1 MKIKS
6 AVFIKS
12 SKKLRECP
20 VDGKPEFAF
29 VGRSNVGKSSLI
41 NTLLGR
47 KNLAKTSAKPG
58 KTQLINH
65 FLINEQWYLVDLP
78 GYGWAKVSKSKRE
91 KFSGLVAEYALGSKG
106 LVNIF
111 VLMDIRLEPQAIDIE
126 FIEWLGEEGIP
137 FSVVLTKSD
146 KLSNNK
152 INSNLTRYKKE
163 ISNYF
168 VELPPM
174 FITSSVNNSGKDEL
188 LEFIAEVNASIA

>member
-1 MKIKS
+1 MTIKN
-6 AVFIKS
+6 AVFVKS
-12 SKKLRECP
+12 SNRLGQCP
-20 VDGKPEFAF
+20 DDGKPEFAF

-41 NTLLGR
+41 NMLLGR

-65 FLINEQWYLVDLP
+65 FLINERWYLVDLP
-78 GYGWAKVSKSKRE
+78 GYGWAKVSKSKRD
-91 KFSGLVAEYALGSKG
+91 KFSGLVVEYVLGNKN

-126 FIEWLGEEGIP
+126 FIEWLGEEEIP

-146 KLSNNK
+146 KFSNNK
-152 INSNLTRYKKE
+152 INSHLHKYKKE

-168 VELPPM
+168 EVLPPI
-174 FITSSVNNSGKDEL
+174 FVTSSVNNSGKNDI
-188 LEFIAEVNASIA
+188 LEYIAEVYSSIA